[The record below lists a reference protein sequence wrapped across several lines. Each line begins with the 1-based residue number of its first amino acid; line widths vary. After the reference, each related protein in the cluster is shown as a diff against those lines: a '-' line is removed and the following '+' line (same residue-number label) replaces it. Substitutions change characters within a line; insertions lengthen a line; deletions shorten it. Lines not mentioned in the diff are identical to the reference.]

1 MSNYIRINNQIF
13 AKELR
18 IIDDEGGNLGL
29 MSKEEALKLA
39 GEKEVDLIE
48 ISPNANPPVGKLMD
62 FGKWQYLENRKN
74 KLAKA
79 KSHIIETKSLQI
91 KIGTGEH
98 DLSLK
103 AKKIG
108 KFLEE
113 GHRVKIELF
122 LPGRSKY
129 LEKKF
134 LDERLERILRLIP
147 VNYKVAEEPKKGP
160 KGLYMIVEKSLT
172 KSKEEMPPTITPDT
186 PTA

>member
-1 MSNYIRINNQIF
+1 LSNHTRINNQIF

-18 IIDDEGGNLGL
+18 IIGDEGENLGV
-29 MSKEEALKLA
+29 MSKEDALKLA
-39 GEKEVDLIE
+39 EEREVDLIE
-48 ISPNANPPVGKLMD
+48 ISPTAVPPVGKLMD
-62 FGKWQYLENRKN
+62 FGKWQYLENRKT

-79 KSHIIETKSLQI
+79 NSHITETKSLQI

-98 DLSLK
+98 DLGLK

-108 KFLEE
+108 EFLEE

-129 LEKKF
+129 LEKTF
-134 LDERLERILRLIP
+134 LDDRLARILKLIP

-160 KGLYMIVEKSLT
+160 KGLYMVVEKSLN
-172 KSKEEMPPTITPDT
+172 KPKEESPETPNV
-186 PTA
+186 